1 MTSARQGE
9 TVRRK
14 TAVGSESHELT
25 LRETDLVEHITQ
37 STPLIRP
44 SNRGGTGIRSEEP
57 PDNTAVSVGFQ
68 FKSADRRRALLLRL
82 LSFEGIQPQQL
93 ADLGLHG
100 LFPALGVPDVPEDH
114 LPVAVEQ
121 EAGRRAAHAVLI

>member
-25 LRETDLVEHITQ
+25 LRQTDLVEHITQ

-57 PDNTAVSVGFQ
+57 PENTAVSVEFQ
-68 FKSADRRRALLLRL
+68 FKSADRRRALRLGL
-82 LSFEGIQPQQL
+82 LSFEGIQSQQL
-93 ADLGLHG
+93 ADLGFHR
-100 LFPALGVPDVPEDH
+100 LFPTLGVPDMPEHH
-114 LPVAVEQ
+114 LPVRIQQ
-121 EAGRRAAHAVLI
+121 EAG